1 MQEVKESKDT
11 EEIWKDIKGYEGIY
25 QVSNK
30 GRVKSLE
37 RVTICKDGRKYH
49 RKERILKCGLG
60 AHGYPQVLLY
70 NSKGDGKKL
79 KPHRLVAEAF
89 IPNPENKPQVNH
101 KDEIKTN
108 NCVENLEWMTA
119 KENCNYGTRNNRIV
133 KSIGKDTYKAIGEA
147 VCKTNSKPVAQY
159 TKDGIL
165 IKVYPS
171 VKAAAHQLGLSRSN
185 ISSAARG
192 VYKQAYDFIW
202 KYVEDEKK

>member
-11 EEIWKDIKGYEGIY
+11 EEIWKPIPGYEGLY
-25 QVSNK
+25 EVSNK

-37 RVTICKDGRKYH
+37 RDIICKNGVKRHY
-49 RKERILKCGLG
+49 KERIMNGSLDTRGYLQVSLG
-60 AHGYPQVLLY
+60 
-70 NSKGDGKKL
+70 NNKGERKFL
-79 KPHRLVAEAF
+79 WVHQIVATTF

-101 KDEIKTN
+101 KDEVKTN
-108 NCVENLEWMTA
+108 NCVDNLEWMTA
-119 KENCNYGTRNNRIV
+119 KENSNYGTRNERVI
-133 KSIGKDTYKAIGEA
+133 KAI
-147 VCKTNSKPVAQY
+147 SKPIMQY

-171 VKAAAHQLGLSRSN
+171 VKEAAHQLGLSRSN

-202 KYVEDEKK
+202 KYVEDEEK

>member
-1 MQEVKESKDT
+1 MSSE
-11 EEIWKDIKGYEGIY
+11 
-25 QVSNK
+25 

-37 RVTICKDGRKYH
+37 RDIIDKNGKKYH
-49 RKERILKCGLG
+49 KKERIMKGSLDIRGYLQVSLG
-60 AHGYPQVLLY
+60 
-70 NSKGDGKKL
+70 NNKGERKFL
-79 KPHRLVAEAF
+79 WVHQIVATTF

-101 KDEIKTN
+101 KDEVKTN
-108 NCVENLEWMTA
+108 NCVDNLEWMTA
-119 KENCNYGTRNNRIV
+119 KENSNYGTRNERV
-133 KSIGKDTYKAIGEA
+133 GKAI
-147 VCKTNSKPVAQY
+147 SKPVVQY

-171 VKAAAHQLGLSRSN
+171 VKEAAHQLGLSRSN